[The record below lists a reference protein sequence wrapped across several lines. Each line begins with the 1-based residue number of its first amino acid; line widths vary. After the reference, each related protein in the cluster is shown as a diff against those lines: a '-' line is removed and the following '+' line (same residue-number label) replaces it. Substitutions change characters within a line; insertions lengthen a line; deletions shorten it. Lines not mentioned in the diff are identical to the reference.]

1 MILPELASP
10 IPNFRPGDPPQSM
23 PRLDQ
28 TNVAT
33 LPRQRIILP
42 RPLPSKVPI
51 LKRRPES
58 AKRMTIA
65 IGMLCDGGIVI
76 AADTQMTYMDGTT
89 YDAVKVQTLT
99 TTTGIYA
106 IAYSCTDVNAAETLI
121 NDIMLDLKLT
131 EPRSLIGFEDTI
143 RNRMAQWSTVFTVK
157 DDRPAVTIIA
167 GVRINPNEFG
177 LYLCEP
183 PGTLVRKTFQNSDG
197 YVAAGAGIAVTDP
210 MFRTLFGSPVAPRV
224 CLAQLS
230 YLMYRAKK
238 DCRGACGGATDAVL
252 LSVDHIDPLWIQRP
266 LMKMA
271 EFRGGFLDKSLA
283 FVASKILARH
293 GFDDE
298 LRFAELFDPKKANK
312 IFGSSPLFIARTG
325 EVIREIELQNM
336 IDARQTKNG
345 N

>member
-1 MILPELASP
+1 MISP
-10 IPNFRPGDPPQSM
+10 KPLERPP
-23 PRLDQ
+23 
-28 TNVAT
+28 
-33 LPRQRIILP
+33 
-42 RPLPSKVPI
+42 
-51 LKRRPES
+51 
-58 AKRMTIA
+58 AKQPVKKTKHMTIA
-65 IGMLCDGGIVI
+65 IGMLCQGGIIV

-99 TTTGIYA
+99 TATGIYA
-106 IAYSCTDVNAAETLI
+106 IAYSCTDVNAAETLV
-121 NDIMLDLKLT
+121 NDILLDLKFV
-131 EPRSLIGFEDTI
+131 EPRSLTGFEDTVK
-143 RNRMAQWSTVFTVK
+143 NRMAQWSAVFTVK
-157 DDRPAVTIIA
+157 DDRPVVTIIV

-183 PGTLVRKTFQNSDG
+183 PGTMVLKTFENSNG

-252 LSVDHIDPLWIQRP
+252 LSAEHAEPLWIQRA

-271 EFRGGFLDKSLA
+271 EWRGGLLDKALA
-283 FVASKILARH
+283 HIASKILSRH

-298 LRFAELFDPKKANK
+298 SRFTELFDPKAANK
-312 IFGSSPLFIARTG
+312 LFGSSPLFIARTG
-325 EVIREIELQNM
+325 ELIRESELQKL
-336 IDARQTKNG
+336 IDARKN
-345 N
+345 NPED